1 MSTEQRPGAS
11 GSHAGLDPEGD
22 VVLIFYAGCFIFWGT
37 GVQAGFSETLSPCVA
52 SLKPDCTPVC

>member
-22 VVLIFYAGCFIFWGT
+22 VVLIFYAGCSALSLGA
-37 GVQAGFSETLSPCVA
+37 QGFKLASQRPC
-52 SLKPDCTPVC
+52 LPVWHP